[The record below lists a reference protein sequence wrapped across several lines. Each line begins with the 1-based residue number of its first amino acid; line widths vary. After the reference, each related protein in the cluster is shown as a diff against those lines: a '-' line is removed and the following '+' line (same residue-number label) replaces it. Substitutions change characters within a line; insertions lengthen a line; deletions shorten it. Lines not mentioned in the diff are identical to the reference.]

1 MSNRSLLAALAF
13 WAVAVGGWLALA
25 GCKKESPP
33 AAEKPAAPA
42 AAAAPAAEAPAAAAP
57 TAPAG
62 LEVAILA
69 GGCFWGM
76 EEILRDIPGV
86 VDTVVGYAGGA
97 EAVKVTFDP
106 AELGYATLLEDWYF
120 KMHDP
125 TTPNRQG
132 NDVGPQ
138 YRSAIFATTPEQ
150 QRVAAAIKAK
160 VDASGFWKQPLVTE
174 IAAAGPFELAE
185 DIHQD
190 YLEKNPDGY
199 TCHYMRE

>member
-1 MSNRSLLAALAF
+1 MTNRSVLAALAL
-13 WAVAVGGWLALA
+13 WAIAIAGWVALA
-25 GCKKESPP
+25 GCKKEQAPP
-33 AAEKPAAPA
+33 GAKSTTAPVAAPA
-42 AAAAPAAEAPAAAAP
+42 AAPV
-57 TAPAG
+57 PAG

-86 VDTVVGYAGGA
+86 VDTEVGYEGGA

-106 AELGYATLLEDWYF
+106 AKLGYAALLEDWYF

-125 TTPNRQG
+125 TTSNRQG

-138 YRSAIFATTPEQ
+138 YRSAIFATTAEQ
-150 QRVAAAIKAK
+150 RRTAEAVKAK
-160 VDASGFWKQPLVTE
+160 VDASGFWKAPLVTEITE
-174 IAAAGPFELAE
+174 IAAAGTFTRAE
-185 DIHQD
+185 DFHQD

-199 TCHYMRE
+199 TCHYLRD

>member
-1 MSNRSLLAALAF
+1 MSNRSVLAALAF
-13 WAVAVGGWLALA
+13 WAVAIAGWVALA
-25 GCKKESPP
+25 GCSKEPTPPP
-33 AAEKPAAPA
+33 AVTPSPAAAVEAAPA
-42 AAAAPAAEAPAAAAP
+42 
-57 TAPAG
+57 APAG

-86 VDTVVGYAGGA
+86 VETEVGYAGGA

-106 AELGYATLLEDWYF
+106 AKLRYATLLEDWYF

-125 TTPNRQG
+125 TTSNRQG

-138 YRSAIFATTPEQ
+138 YRSAIFFTTPEQ
-150 QRVAAAIKAK
+150 RRAAEEIKAR
-160 VDASGFWKQPLVTE
+160 VDASGFWKAPLVTE
-174 IAAAGPFELAE
+174 IAAAGPFERAE
-185 DIHQD
+185 EFHQD

-199 TCHYMRE
+199 TCHYLRD

>member
-1 MSNRSLLAALAF
+1 MSNRSVLATLALCAITLALWGAALE
-13 WAVAVGGWLALA
+13 
-25 GCKKESPP
+25 GCSKESPP
-33 AAEKPAAPA
+33 PAARPTPTTGA
-42 AAAAPAAEAPAAAAP
+42 KTPEAPHLV

-76 EEILRDIPGV
+76 EDILRDIPGV
-86 VDTVVGYAGGA
+86 VHTEVGYTAGA
-97 EAVKVTFDP
+97 ESVKVTFDP
-106 AELGYATLLEDWYF
+106 AKLGYEKLLADWYF

-138 YRSAIFATTPEQ
+138 YRSAIFYTTSEQ
-150 QRVAAAIKAK
+150 RRIAEDVKAK
-160 VDASGFWKQPLVTE
+160 VDATGFWKAPIVTE
-174 IAAAGPFELAE
+174 IVAAGPFTTAE
-185 DIHQD
+185 EYHQD

-199 TCHYMRE
+199 TCHYLRD